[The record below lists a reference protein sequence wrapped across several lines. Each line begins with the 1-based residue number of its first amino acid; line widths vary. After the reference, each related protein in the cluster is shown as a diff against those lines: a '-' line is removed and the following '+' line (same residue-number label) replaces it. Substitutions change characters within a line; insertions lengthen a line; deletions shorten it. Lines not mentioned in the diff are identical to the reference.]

1 MSEAREQAVLDGLL
15 RDLPGYTPELVNP
28 REQGAAHALMQ
39 AYARLGAMIDEK
51 LECVPARGLLAGLDM
66 LGLHLLP
73 AQAARTPLV
82 FALQPDAPLDVT
94 LPQGSQV
101 AAKPAPPLPE
111 LDGIQGKSADPVVFS
126 TEQAVT
132 LARARLVS
140 LYSVDPGADRF
151 SDHSAGLTRGF
162 ELFESMQLTPH
173 HLYLGHDTLFK
184 LGGHI
189 ALIISFLFEHPAREA
204 VTLQWEYFTDSG
216 WIPLPFNAEDDT
228 TGGMM
233 DNGQVMLRHE
243 CGPDAKKTRI
253 GGRETFWLRARLGTP
268 LLREGIAPLIT
279 INDLRVRAAF
289 GKRGLSPDAAFC
301 DGQALDVSKDFFP
314 FGQLPVLSSAFSL
327 ACKDA
332 FARPGATVRID
343 FELSA
348 NGGPQPPKA
357 GESVELAWE
366 YSTDNGWS
374 TLSLLDGASSYIFA
388 GDGTVMFVSPADWKE
403 AELNGVKQHWLR
415 ARIANGDFGT
425 PLRISSITNN
435 APTFAPLTLKPPM
448 IRKARI
454 SFEYQTDPESLDHCV
469 TYNDFVYQDVTEA
482 AHWPDRIFV
491 PFAPVSDTAPAVH
504 FGFSAA
510 FASGL
515 MSLFLDV
522 PLESPDAG
530 SASPYIWEYRDAVGW
545 RELPVNDETRGFR
558 QRGTIQFIGPQDAVA
573 IPGLGDRPFCWL
585 RARLKQGET
594 ISGGACGGVWTNA
607 MWASERRRTEREI
620 AGRSDGN
627 PGQSFTLQRAPIL
640 AGEIVEVEEWVGR
653 GEGWRNALP
662 EVDEREIRFERDPA
676 TNTAVAA
683 WVRWSERPHFFSSA
697 ATDRHYLLERA
708 TGVLRFGVR
717 VPEAGRR
724 IAVTYSFGGGIAGN
738 VAAGAAKELRAAVPY
753 LNGASNVIA
762 ARGGAERERDVAV
775 KLRGP
780 QHLRHRGRGIAAQ
793 DLEWLALEA
802 SSEVARARCLP
813 LLGPDGHAQ
822 RGWVSLL
829 VVPHSLAPRPEL
841 NGELARS
848 VQKFLAARIPAGM
861 HLRVVP
867 PLYAPVSVRAVVV
880 PADASLAA
888 PIEARVRR
896 ELDRFLHPLRGGRAG
911 VGWQFGE
918 PVYLSQIAASIEA
931 VAGVE
936 HTEEVVLSAGGALAS
951 MTLSIPHDQL
961 VCAGSHELVLRMGV
975 R

>member
-1 MSEAREQAVLDGLL
+1 
-15 RDLPGYTPELVNP
+15 
-28 REQGAAHALMQ
+28 
-39 AYARLGAMIDEK
+39 MIDEK
-51 LECVPARGLLAGLDM
+51 LEGVPGRGLLAGLDM

-101 AAKPAPPLPE
+101 AAKPAPLLPE
-111 LDGIQGKSADPVVFS
+111 LDGTQGKAADPVLFS

-140 LYSVDPGADRF
+140 LYSVDPDTDQFA
-151 SDHSAGLTRGF
+151 DHSANLTQGF
-162 ELFESMQLTPH
+162 ELFEVMHLTPH

-189 ALIISFLFEHPAREA
+189 TLILSFMFEHAAREA

-216 WIPLPFNAEDDT
+216 WIPLPFNIEDDT

-233 DNGQVMLRHE
+233 SNGQVTLRHE
-243 CGPDAKKTRI
+243 CGPDAKKASI

-268 LLREGIAPLIT
+268 LLREGIAALIT

-289 GKRGLSPDAAFC
+289 GKRNLSLDAAFC

-314 FGQLPVLSSAFSL
+314 FGQMPALGSAFSL

-366 YSTDNGWS
+366 YSIDNGWM
-374 TLSLLDGASSYIFA
+374 TLPLLDGAKSYVFSA
-388 GDGTVMFVSPADWKE
+388 DGTVMFVSPANWKE
-403 AELNGVKQHWLR
+403 VDLNGVKQHWLR

-425 PLRISSITNN
+425 PVRISSISALG

-454 SFEYQTDPESLDHCV
+454 SFEYQTDPEPLDHCV

-482 AHWPDRIFV
+482 AHWPDRLFV
-491 PFAPVSDTAPAVH
+491 PFVPVSDPAPAVH
-504 FGFSAA
+504 FGFSPA
-510 FASGL
+510 FPSGL
-515 MSLFLDV
+515 MSLFLDM
-522 PLESPDAG
+522 PQESPDAG
-530 SASPYIWEYRDAVGW
+530 AASPYVWEYRDAVGW
-545 RELPVNDETRGFR
+545 RELAVNDETHGFR
-558 QRGTIQFIGPQDAVA
+558 QRGMIQFIGPQDAAAVA
-573 IPGLGDRPFCWL
+573 GLGDQPYYWL
-585 RARLKQGET
+585 RARLKQGEAV
-594 ISGGACGGVWTNA
+594 SGGACRGVWTNA
-607 MWASERRRTEREI
+607 IWASERRRTEREI

-627 PGQSFTLQRAPIL
+627 PGQSFTLLRAPIL
-640 AGEIVEVEEWVGR
+640 SGEIVEVEEWVGR

-662 EVDEREIRFERDPA
+662 EVDERQIRFERDPV

-683 WVRWSERPHFFSSA
+683 WVPWSERPHFFSSA

-708 TGVLRFGVR
+708 TGVLRFGMR
-717 VPEAGRR
+717 VPEASRR
-724 IAVTYSFGGGIAGN
+724 IAVTYSSGGGIAGN

-762 ARGGAERERDVAV
+762 ARGGAEREPDCAV

-780 QHLRHRGRGIAAQ
+780 QRLRHRGRGIAAQ

-813 LLGPDGHAQ
+813 LVGPDGRAQ

-829 VVPHSLAPRPEL
+829 VVPHSLAPRPGL

-848 VQKFLAARIPAGM
+848 VQSFLAARVPAGM
-861 HLRVVP
+861 RLRVVP
-867 PLYAPVSVRAVVV
+867 PVYTPVSVRAVVV
-880 PADASLAA
+880 PVDASLAA
-888 PIEARVRR
+888 LIEARVRR
-896 ELDRFLHPLRGGRAG
+896 ELDRFLHPLRGGRASA
-911 VGWQFGE
+911 GWQFGE

-931 VAGVE
+931 IAGVE
-936 HTEEVVLSAGGALAS
+936 HTEEIVLSAGGVLAG
-951 MTLSIPHDQL
+951 MVLPIPHDQL
-961 VCAGSHELVLRMGV
+961 VCAGSHELVLRIGV

>member
-1 MSEAREQAVLDGLL
+1 MSEAREQAVLEGLL
-15 RDLPGYTPELVNP
+15 SDLPGYAPELENP

-39 AYARLGAMIDEK
+39 AYVRLGAMLDEK
-51 LECVPARGLLAGLDM
+51 LERVPARGLLAGLDM
-66 LGLHLLP
+66 SGLHLLP
-73 AQAARTPLV
+73 AQAARVPLV

-101 AAKPAPPLPE
+101 AAKPALPLPD
-111 LDGIQGKSADPVVFS
+111 LDGTPAKAADPVVFS

-132 LARARLVS
+132 LARARLVN
-140 LYSVDPGADRF
+140 LYSVDPGTDRF

-162 ELFESMQLTPH
+162 ELFGSMQLTPH

-189 ALIISFLFEHPAREA
+189 VLIISFLFEHAARAA

-216 WIPLPFNAEDDT
+216 WIPLPFNPEDDT

-233 DNGQVMLRHE
+233 NDGQVMLRHE
-243 CGPDAKKTRI
+243 CGPDAKKTSI
-253 GGRETFWLRARLGTP
+253 GGRETFWLRARVGTP

-279 INDLRVRAAF
+279 LNDLRVRAAF

-314 FGQLPVLSSAFSL
+314 FGRLPALGSAFAV

-348 NGGPQPPKA
+348 IGGPQPPKA

-366 YSTDNGWS
+366 YSTDDGWM
-374 TLSLLDGASSYIFA
+374 TLPLLNSAGSYLFSA
-388 GDGTVMFVSPADWKE
+388 DGTVMFVSPANWKE
-403 AELNGVKQHWLR
+403 IELNGVKHHWLR
-415 ARIANGDFGT
+415 ARIANGDFGK
-425 PLRISSITNN
+425 PLRISTIEENKPPKFD
-435 APTFAPLTLKPPM
+435 ALTLQPPM

-491 PFAPVSDTAPAVH
+491 PFVPVSDTAPAVH

-515 MSLFLDV
+515 MSMFLDV
-522 PLESPDAG
+522 PQESPDTGA
-530 SASPYIWEYRDAVGW
+530 ASPYIWEYRDALGW
-545 RELPVNDETRGFR
+545 RELAVNDETRGFR

-573 IPGLGDRPFCWL
+573 IAGLGGRPFYWL

-594 ISGGACGGVWTNA
+594 ISGGACGGLWTNA
-607 MWASERRRTEREI
+607 TWAQERRRTEREI

-653 GEGWRNALP
+653 GEAWRNALP
-662 EVDEREIRFERDPA
+662 EVDEREIRFERDAA

-708 TGVLRFGVR
+708 TGVLRFGMR

-724 IAVTYSFGGGIAGN
+724 IAVTYSSGGGIAGN

-753 LNGASNVIA
+753 LNGASNIVA
-762 ARGGAERERDVAV
+762 ARGGAERELDGAV

-780 QHLRHRGRGIAAQ
+780 QRLRHRGRGIAAQ

-802 SSEVARARCLP
+802 SSEIARARALP
-813 LLGPDGHAQ
+813 L
-822 RGWVSLL
+822 S
-829 VVPHSLAPRPEL
+829 VPTA
-841 NGELARS
+841 
-848 VQKFLAARIPAGM
+848 
-861 HLRVVP
+861 
-867 PLYAPVSVRAVVV
+867 VRNA
-880 PADASLAA
+880 
-888 PIEARVRR
+888 
-896 ELDRFLHPLRGGRAG
+896 
-911 VGWQFGE
+911 
-918 PVYLSQIAASIEA
+918 
-931 VAGVE
+931 
-936 HTEEVVLSAGGALAS
+936 
-951 MTLSIPHDQL
+951 
-961 VCAGSHELVLRMGV
+961 AGSACSWCRTRSRHGRS
-975 R
+975 